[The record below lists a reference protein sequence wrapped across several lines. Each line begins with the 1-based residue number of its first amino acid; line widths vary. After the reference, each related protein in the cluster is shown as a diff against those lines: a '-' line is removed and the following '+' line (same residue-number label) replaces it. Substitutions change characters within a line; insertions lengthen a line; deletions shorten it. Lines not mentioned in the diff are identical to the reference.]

1 MIHYYFSRYEVDNG
15 ASEDSQQQKELQRY
29 QALQERF
36 TETVRHW
43 LLVREKTIK
52 EVTETAAE
60 LENHCNVN
68 MPRITISFVFACI
81 FTIGAVIIPN
91 LFTLPLMFSI
101 ILSFIAIG
109 FIVHVVLILRQR
121 AVSGTA
127 IVDKIIKNEKEI
139 QKELDKDSLQVE
151 VIQQMAKD
159 IQVANTNMQVDT
171 AALVIAAIQV
181 GKADMTVAEINTV
194 ASRIQ
199 EFFGISYKR
208 AATFARSI
216 YNIAKGF
223 PKNAS
228 KRLNELAEELEEQ
241 MRSIKQEANIE

>member
-1 MIHYYFSRYEVDNG
+1 MIFYYYSRYEVDHE

-43 LLVREKTIK
+43 LLVREKTIR
-52 EVTETAAE
+52 EVTETATE

-81 FTIGAVIIPN
+81 FTIGTVIIPN
-91 LFTLPLMFSI
+91 LFTLPLMSSI
-101 ILSFIAIG
+101 ILSFITIG
-109 FIVHVVLILRQR
+109 FIAVLILLER
-121 AVSGTA
+121 AVSGAA
-127 IVDKIIKNEKEI
+127 IVDKIIEKEKEI
-139 QKELDKDSLQVE
+139 QKRLDKDSLQVE

-171 AALVIAAIQV
+171 AAPVIAAIQV
-181 GKADMTVAEINTV
+181 GNIEMTVAEINTV

-199 EFFGISYKR
+199 EFLGISFKI
-208 AATFARSI
+208 AVPFARSI
-216 YNIAKGF
+216 YHIAKGF
-223 PKNAS
+223 PTNAS
-228 KRLNELAEELEEQ
+228 KRLNELAEELKEQ
-241 MRSIKQEANIE
+241 MKSIKKEANIE